1 MIYIREV
8 TKQRIKFWAIVF
20 AVAVAIAF
28 AGFTVLKYQVEG
40 EKKVPFQVGKI
51 IVISSATTTEKDA
64 NSTVNE
70 EAQAAEGVET
80 QGENAQSAEATQPAE
95 PEGNYVWN
103 EKVVQTNDVYIYLDK
118 NNDYKGE
125 QAIKKVRIENIKILE
140 NVKVGKIQVYMPN
153 SLEDGLYKYVNDYL
167 VSTTLTY
174 TGSNAD
180 NKKALQINNQGGCVC
195 ISFANMGLDNYRS
208 NDEQE
213 LPQGGT
219 ILEKLNLANED
230 LKFKVSF
237 DLVIEVQD
245 KTYKTTITL
254 DMPIDGVVNQKETYT
269 TIENFDNTVYK
280 RI

>member
-8 TKQRIKFWAIVF
+8 TKQRIKFWLIIF
-20 AVAVAIAF
+20 LIAVAIAF

-40 EKKVPFQVGKI
+40 EKKVPFQIGKI
-51 IVISSATTTEKDA
+51 IVISSATTTEKD
-64 NSTVNE
+64 TVNE
-70 EAQAAEGVET
+70 EAQQQAEGEAPQDENT
-80 QGENAQSAEATQPAE
+80 QSQQPVE
-95 PEGNYVWN
+95 PEENYVWN

-118 NNDYKGE
+118 NSDYKGE

-140 NVKVGKIQVYMPN
+140 NVKIGKIQVYMPN
-153 SLEDGLYKYVNDYL
+153 SLNDGLYKYVNDYL

-219 ILEKLNLANED
+219 ILKKLNVTNED

-245 KTYKTTITL
+245 KTYKTTVTL

-269 TIENFDNTVYK
+269 TIENFEKNIYK

>member
-8 TKQRIKFWAIVF
+8 TKQRIKFWLIIF
-20 AVAVAIAF
+20 LIAVAIAF

-40 EKKVPFQVGKI
+40 EKKVPFQIGKI
-51 IVISSATTTEKDA
+51 IVISSATTTEKD
-64 NSTVNE
+64 TVNE
-70 EAQAAEGVET
+70 EAQQQAEGEAPQDGNT
-80 QGENAQSAEATQPAE
+80 QSQQPVE
-95 PEGNYVWN
+95 PEENYVWN

-118 NNDYKGE
+118 NSDYKGE

-140 NVKVGKIQVYMPN
+140 NVKIGKIQVYMPN
-153 SLEDGLYKYVNDYL
+153 SLNDGLYKYVNDYL

-219 ILEKLNLANED
+219 ILEKLNITNED

-245 KTYKTTITL
+245 KTYKTTVTL

-269 TIENFDNTVYK
+269 TIENFEKNIYK

>member
-8 TKQRIKFWAIVF
+8 TKQRIKFWLIIF
-20 AVAVAIAF
+20 LIAVVIAF

-40 EKKVPFQVGKI
+40 EKKVPFQIGKI
-51 IVISSATTTEKDA
+51 IVISSATTTEKD
-64 NSTVNE
+64 TVNE
-70 EAQAAEGVET
+70 EAQQQAEGEAPQDGNT
-80 QGENAQSAEATQPAE
+80 QSQQPVE
-95 PEGNYVWN
+95 PEENYVWN

-118 NNDYKGE
+118 NSDYKGE

-140 NVKVGKIQVYMPN
+140 NVKIGKIQVYMPN
-153 SLEDGLYKYVNDYL
+153 SLNDGLYKYVNDYL

-219 ILEKLNLANED
+219 ILEKLNITNED

-245 KTYKTTITL
+245 KTYKTTVTL
-254 DMPIDGVVNQKETYT
+254 DMPIDGVINQKETYT
-269 TIENFDNTVYK
+269 TIENFEKTIYK
-280 RI
+280 RIQ

>member
-70 EAQAAEGVET
+70 EAQAAEGVEA
-80 QGENAQSAEATQPAE
+80 QGENAQSTEATQPAE
-95 PEGNYVWN
+95 PEEKYVWN

-269 TIENFDNTVYK
+269 TIENFNNTVYK

>member
-8 TKQRIKFWAIVF
+8 TKQRIKFWLIIF
-20 AVAVAIAF
+20 LIAVAIAF

-40 EKKVPFQVGKI
+40 EKKVPFQIGKI
-51 IVISSATTTEKDA
+51 IVISSATTTEKD
-64 NSTVNE
+64 TVNE
-70 EAQAAEGVET
+70 EAQQQAEGEAPQDENT
-80 QGENAQSAEATQPAE
+80 QSQQPVE
-95 PEGNYVWN
+95 PEENYVWN

-118 NNDYKGE
+118 NSDYKGE

-140 NVKVGKIQVYMPN
+140 NVKIGKIQVYMPN
-153 SLEDGLYKYVNDYL
+153 SLNDGLYKYVNDYL

-219 ILEKLNLANED
+219 ILEKLNVTNED

-245 KTYKTTITL
+245 KTYKTTVTL

-269 TIENFDNTVYK
+269 TIENFEKNIYK

>member
-8 TKQRIKFWAIVF
+8 TKQRIKFWLIIF
-20 AVAVAIAF
+20 LIAVAIAF

-40 EKKVPFQVGKI
+40 EKKVPFQIGKI
-51 IVISSATTTEKDA
+51 IVISSATTTEKD
-64 NSTVNE
+64 TVNE
-70 EAQAAEGVET
+70 EAQQQAEGEAPQDGNT
-80 QGENAQSAEATQPAE
+80 QSQQPVE
-95 PEGNYVWN
+95 PEENYVWN

-118 NNDYKGE
+118 NSDYKGE

-140 NVKVGKIQVYMPN
+140 NVKIGKIQVYMPN
-153 SLEDGLYKYVNDYL
+153 SLNDGLYKYVNDYL

-219 ILEKLNLANED
+219 ILEKLNITNED

-245 KTYKTTITL
+245 KTYKTTVTL
-254 DMPIDGVVNQKETYT
+254 DMPIDGVINQKETYT
-269 TIENFDNTVYK
+269 TIENFEKTIYK
-280 RI
+280 RIQ